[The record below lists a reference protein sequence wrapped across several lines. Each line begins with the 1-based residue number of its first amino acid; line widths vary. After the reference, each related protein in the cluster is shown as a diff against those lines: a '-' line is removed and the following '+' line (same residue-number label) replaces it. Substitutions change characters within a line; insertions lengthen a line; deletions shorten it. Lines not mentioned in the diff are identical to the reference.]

1 MARTSSTG
9 AKPSIEQR
17 LAAIRALD
25 TSTPAARDE
34 LRDVLRSTSGIAI
47 AAAAKRVGEDLI
59 EPLATE
65 LVDAFERLCGDAA
78 IKRDPGCRGKIAIAR
93 ALHAMNYWDERVFVA
108 GLRIKQLEG
117 FGPEDTAAEVRG
129 ISGLAHAHFGRSDAL
144 DVLADLL
151 VDPFRTARVAAAQ
164 AIGDAGRADGSALLR
179 LKLHVGDTEPE
190 VLSACVESLL
200 SLSRDGEHHAFVI
213 SLLAGHEDKSEAAA
227 LALGGARVTN
237 AFQPIRDWCMGASP
251 EQRRR
256 VGYLSLALLRSD
268 EANQHLFGI
277 VRSATRADA
286 IAAAGALAT
295 FKETLADELRKAAGA
310 HKDASVKREVDA
322 LLA

>member
-1 MARTSSTG
+1 VARGSAS
-9 AKPSIEQR
+9 KPSIEQR

-65 LVDAFERLCGDAA
+65 LVDAFERLCGDTA
-78 IKRDPGCRGKIAIAR
+78 IKRDPGCRGKTAIAR

-117 FGPEDTAAEVRG
+117 FGPEDTAAELRG
-129 ISGLAHAHFGRSDAL
+129 ISGLAHAHFGRSDVL

-179 LKLHVGDTEPE
+179 LKLNVGDKEPE

-200 SLSRDGEHHAFVI
+200 SLSRDGAYDFVI
-213 SLLAGHEDKSEAAA
+213 SLLVDHDDRSEAAV
-227 LALGGARVTN
+227 LALGGARITA
-237 AFQPIRDWCMGASP
+237 AFAPLRDWCMGASP

-268 EANQHLFGI
+268 EANQHLLGV

-286 IAAAGALAT
+286 LAAAGALAT
-295 FKETLADELRKAAGA
+295 FKETLADQIRSAGRA
-310 HKDASVKREVDA
+310 HKDALVAREIDA